1 MKTLRITLKDWEHTC
16 GDGCCY
22 DYGQDIYLDG
32 EKLDEQHAEDSE
44 NALRAVLEKLG
55 YKIEIE
61 NIYEDL

>member
-1 MKTLRITLKDWEHTC
+1 MKTLKITLKDWEYTC
-16 GDGCCY
+16 GDGCCF

-32 EKLDEQHAEDSE
+32 EKLNEKHAEDSE

>member
-1 MKTLRITLKDWEHTC
+1 MKTLKITLKDWEYTC

-22 DYGQDIYLDG
+22 DYGQDIYLNG
-32 EKLDEQHAEDSE
+32 EQLYEQYAEDSE